1 MTNFIPIFP
10 LNIVVFPGE
19 QLNLHIFEPKY
30 KQLIREC
37 YDEKKLFGIPT
48 VLNGSI
54 SDIGA
59 LVRIVSI
66 EKEHE
71 NGELD
76 IKTEGVKLFSV
87 LEIIKEI
94 PDKLY
99 SGAIVSYP
107 ENVETGIDS
116 KMKKILQEVR
126 YFHELL
132 EVNKEYKKGDDIL
145 CTYDI
150 AHHIGMSLEQE
161 YEFVNLMREDQR
173 QEYIQRH
180 LRKIIPTIEELQNLK
195 KRIQMNGHFRKLS
208 IEDLG

>member
-19 QLNLHIFEPKY
+19 KLNLHIFEPRY
-30 KQLIREC
+30 KQLIGEC
-37 YDEKKLFGIPT
+37 YAEKKQFGIPS
-48 VLNGSI
+48 VINGNI
-54 SDIGA
+54 SEIGA
-59 LVRIVSI
+59 TVSILSI

-71 NGELD
+71 SGELD
-76 IKTEGVKLFSV
+76 IKTEGIRLFNV

-107 ENVETGIDS
+107 ENIGNGIDH
-116 KMKKILQEVR
+116 KMKNILREVR
-126 YFHELL
+126 YFHDLL
-132 EVNKEYKKGDDIL
+132 EVTKDYKKDDEIL

-150 AHHIGMSLEQE
+150 AHHVGMTLEQE

-208 IEDLG
+208 IEDL